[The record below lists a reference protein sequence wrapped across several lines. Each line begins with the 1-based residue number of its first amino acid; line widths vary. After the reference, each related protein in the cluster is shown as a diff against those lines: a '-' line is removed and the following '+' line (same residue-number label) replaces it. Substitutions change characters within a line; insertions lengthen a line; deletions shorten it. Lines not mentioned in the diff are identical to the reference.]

1 MTQIDVMAR
10 GGVPLVRL
18 GGPVTHRSGAELASE
33 VMLMINLATEDPD
46 EFPHPLSEARPRI

>member
-18 GGPVTHRSGAELASE
+18 GGPVTHRDGAELAAE
-33 VMLMINLATEDPD
+33 VMKMIHYATEDPD
-46 EFPHPLSEARPRI
+46 EFPHPLSEVSPRV